1 MILFDEKGKE
11 YHCDEKCDIG
21 EIKID
26 SKEYP
31 EGKIYSVEVKSNVNL
46 SKLPLLIP
54 FEIKADKLLSL
65 TLQQIFSKP
74 LSKAFRYYNLIAA
87 GKSPNSEPPS
97 EVSYEIKTLT
107 HEELVNS
114 GACWLY
120 PVFNQIPDYTV
131 FVLTKEG
138 GKYVAYITLSNKDV
152 VAYLSKDHVKIY
164 TGYVTKEIRRSYF
177 LSIGF
182 SESPY
187 QAIKNAVKIA
197 EKETLSFKL
206 REEKAFPEK
215 LKGLGW
221 CSWYAFLT
229 DVNEKDV
236 ISTVKELMKK
246 VKINWVLVD
255 DGWQSLED
263 KRLKSLKPD
272 ENKFPHGFS
281 TLVEELKKMGV
292 KNVGLWHTI
301 HGYWGGLT
309 KDLFEK
315 LYCSNEMYV
324 PPPDLN
330 DAIEFYQWFDG
341 EILKTFDFV
350 KVDDQWVIHRIYE
363 GLPIGVVGR
372 NLQLALQYVV
382 GNDVINCMSMTHE
395 NYFNYFYSN
404 IMRNSNDY
412 VPFWKEGAKLHIMWN
427 AYNSLLTSF
436 LTYPDYDMFMSY
448 DPYAKAHLVARVFS
462 GGPFYISDREVDKT
476 NVDLLKMVALPNGEV
491 VRVDEP
497 GLVTEDVL
505 FRNPWEEK
513 VLLKI
518 KSKVKGLDTIAFFNL
533 NKDEVEEEYDVG
545 ENYYYKVFSKEFGSG
560 KMKIKLKELD
570 SEVVV
575 IYPKSN
581 RVVGLKEYLLPP
593 YPVIFYKNF
602 VIPKTDGTLLYVKD
616 GELKEVKVKEGEE
629 VAV

>member
-11 YHCDEKCDIG
+11 YHCDEKCEIG
-21 EIKID
+21 EIKIE
-26 SKEYP
+26 SKSYP
-31 EGKIYSVEVKSNVNL
+31 EGEIYSVEVKSNTNL

-65 TLQQIFSKP
+65 TLQQIFSKAY
-74 LSKAFRYYNLIAA
+74 SKAFGYYTPLAA
-87 GKSPNSEPPS
+87 GKKPTSEPPS
-97 EVSYEIKTLT
+97 GISYEIKSLT
-107 HEELVNS
+107 HEEFVKS
-114 GACWLY
+114 GPCWLY

-131 FVLTKEG
+131 FILAKEG
-138 GKYVAYITLSNKDV
+138 TKYTAYITLSNNDV

-164 TGYVTKEIRRSYF
+164 TGYVTKQIRKSYY
-177 LSIGF
+177 LSVGS
-182 SESPY
+182 SENPY
-187 QAIKNAVKIA
+187 EAIRNAIKIA
-197 EKETLSFKL
+197 RREALTFRL
-206 REEKAFPEK
+206 REEKQFPEK

-221 CSWYAFLT
+221 CSWNAFLT

-246 VKINWVLVD
+246 VRISWVLID
-255 DGWQSLED
+255 DGWQSLEG

-272 ENKFPHGFS
+272 ENKFPRGFNS
-281 TLVEELKKMGV
+281 LVEELKKMGV
-292 KNVGLWHTI
+292 KYVGLWHTI
-301 HGYWGGLT
+301 HGYWGGLA

-315 LYCSNEMYV
+315 LYYSNDMYV
-324 PPPDLN
+324 PSPDLN
-330 DAIEFYQWFDG
+330 EAIEFYKWFDG

-350 KVDDQWVIHRIYE
+350 KVDDQWVIHKLYE
-363 GLPIGVVGR
+363 NLPIGAVGR
-372 NLQLALQYVV
+372 NIQLALQYVV
-382 GNDVINCMSMTHE
+382 GNDVINCMSMTPE

-404 IMRNSNDY
+404 IMRNSIDY
-412 VPFWKEGAKLHIMWN
+412 IPFWKDGAKIHIMSN

-436 LTYPDYDMFMSY
+436 LVYPDYDMLMTY

-462 GGPFYISDREVDKT
+462 GGPIYISDREVDKT
-476 NVDLLKMVALPNGEV
+476 YVDLLKMVVLPNGEV

-505 FRNPWEEK
+505 FRNPLEEK

-533 NKDEVEEEYDVG
+533 NSDEVEEEFDAG
-545 ENYYYKVFSKEFGSG
+545 ENYYYKVFSKEFGKG
-560 KMKIKLKELD
+560 KIKIKLKELD

-575 IYPKSN
+575 IYPKSYK
-581 RVVGLKEYLLPP
+581 VIGLKEYLLPP
-593 YPVIFYKNF
+593 YPVIFYENF
-602 VIPKTDGTLLYVKD
+602 VVTKAEGTLLYIKD

-629 VAV
+629 ISV